1 MRAWNKLSPNFVRGV
16 LRDRRKGRFSD
27 GGHLYLQAVNGGASW
42 TFQYERN
49 GRERSMGLGSARIV
63 SLALARKLAQQC
75 RELLAQNCDPI
86 EHRKAVRAET
96 RKAQLRRR
104 TFRQCAED
112 YHAFNRGKWKNEKH
126 AKQFLATLST
136 YAYPKLG
143 SVAVN
148 DIDLAMVVDVLTPI
162 LPTKRVTALRV
173 RGRIEQVIQF
183 AIASGFRTDSQN
195 PAAKDLL
202 RHVLALRSEKEDVK
216 HQPALPFA
224 LIPPFMRAVRALP
237 GMGPRCLELIVL
249 TGMRVSA
256 VRLARKAEFDLAK
269 GTWTVPRARMK
280 RYAKDFEI
288 VLPERALA
296 IVRVQM
302 ESVGEC
308 LFPGITAPSINGKAI
323 EHALTAALHAG
334 GITDRATTHGM
345 RSALMDWGTEV
356 ASFPLDVC
364 KAALGHRI
372 KEQVTR
378 AYKRGTWSQRRA
390 ELLEAWDRYCGGQ
403 PSADVITLQA

>member
-42 TFQYERN
+42 TFQFERN
-49 GRERSMGLGSARIV
+49 GRERSMGLGSARVV
-63 SLALARKLAQQC
+63 SLALARELAQQC

-104 TFRQCAED
+104 TLRQCAED
-112 YHAFNRGKWKNEKH
+112 YYAFNRGKWKNDKH

-183 AIASGFRTDSQN
+183 AIASGFRADSQN

-216 HQPALPFA
+216 HQPALPFT
-224 LIPPFMRAVRALP
+224 LIPPFMRALRALP
-237 GMGPRCLELIVL
+237 GMGARCLELIVL

-280 RYAKDFEI
+280 RYAEDFEI

-296 IVRVQM
+296 IVRSQM
-302 ESVGEC
+302 ESGGEC
-308 LFPGITAPSINGKAI
+308 LFPGITASAINGKAI
-323 EHALTAALHAG
+323 EHAFTAALDAA
-334 GITDRATTHGM
+334 GITDHATVHGM
-345 RSALMDWGTEV
+345 RSAFLDWSTEV

-390 ELLEAWDRYCGGQ
+390 ELLEAWDHYCGGQ
-403 PSADVITLQA
+403 PSADVITLRA